1 MKILKYKLTLEEL
14 IHFNDIFIF
23 SLNLYIYSMIYPE
36 TSANLPTIKGDF
48 IGRCTA
54 FCPSHI
60 TGFFETPDQNN
71 SINKKNI
78 DFLFY
83 GSKGA
88 GFSLTK
94 GVTTEINIYKSQ
106 NNGYQIF
113 LNHSLV
119 NNLEVSKWVVQYYLN
134 NFNLPSY
141 FIDIKHFVD
150 VPIGYGLGTSGA
162 AALSLSYALN
172 KSLGIGLSKE
182 EAAQIAHIAEIHCKT
197 GLGTVIA
204 EFYGGL
210 EIRTSFGAPGIG
222 KVTKVKIDN
231 YTAVVLCISP
241 ILTKQV
247 LNNYSN
253 NANNLGSS
261 MIEQLLLTKDV
272 KSFLSMAHK
281 FADYL
286 GLTKGSCERPIQKLN
301 RLGFDCSIALFG
313 QTVFTLVK
321 PEHVLQVASILR
333 QFPGTLIISDIDNK
347 GALIKNYER
356 S

>member
-1 MKILKYKLTLEEL
+1 M
-14 IHFNDIFIF
+14 
-23 SLNLYIYSMIYPE
+23 IYSE
-36 TSANLPTIKGDF
+36 TNANPPTIERDF

-60 TGFFETPDQNN
+60 TGFFEIPDQNN
-71 SINKKNI
+71 SLNKNNK
-78 DFLFY
+78 DFLYY

-94 GVTTEINIYKSQ
+94 GVTTELSIYKSQ
-106 NNGYQIF
+106 NNDFQIS
-113 LNHSLV
+113 LNRSLV

-141 FIDIKHFVD
+141 FIDINHFVE

-172 KSLGIGLSKE
+172 KSLGLGLTKE
-182 EAAQIAHIAEIHCKT
+182 QAAQIAHVAEISCKT

-222 KVTKVKIDN
+222 KVTKIKIDN
-231 YTAVVLCISP
+231 YKAIVLCINP
-241 ILTKQV
+241 ILTKLV
-247 LNNYSN
+247 LSNYSN
-253 NANNLGSS
+253 NANKLGSI

-281 FADYL
+281 FADNL
-286 GLTKGSCERPIQKLN
+286 ELTKGACEIPIQEL
-301 RLGFDCSIALFG
+301 RRHGFECSVALFG
-313 QTVFTLVK
+313 QTIFTLVK
-321 PEHVLQVASILR
+321 SEHVSQVASILKR
-333 QFPGTLIISDIDNK
+333 FSGTLIISDVDNK
-347 GALIKNYER
+347 GALIQNYER
-356 S
+356 A

>member
-1 MKILKYKLTLEEL
+1 M
-14 IHFNDIFIF
+14 
-23 SLNLYIYSMIYPE
+23 IYSE
-36 TSANLPTIKGDF
+36 TSANPPTIERDF

-60 TGFFETPDQNN
+60 TGFFEIPDQNN
-71 SINKKNI
+71 SLNKNNK
-78 DFLFY
+78 DFLYY

-94 GVTTEINIYKSQ
+94 GVTTELSIYKSQ
-106 NNGYQIF
+106 NNDFQIS
-113 LNHSLV
+113 LNRSLV

-141 FIDIKHFVD
+141 FIDINHFVE

-172 KSLGIGLSKE
+172 KSLGLGLTKE
-182 EAAQIAHIAEIHCKT
+182 QAAQIAHVAEISCKT

-222 KVTKVKIDN
+222 KVTKIKIDN
-231 YTAVVLCISP
+231 YKAIVLCINP
-241 ILTKQV
+241 ILTKLV
-247 LNNYSN
+247 LSNYSN
-253 NANNLGSS
+253 NANKLGSS

-281 FADYL
+281 FADNL
-286 GLTKGSCERPIQKLN
+286 ELTKGACERPIQELN
-301 RLGFDCSIALFG
+301 RLGFDSSVALFG
-313 QTVFTLVK
+313 QTIFTLVK
-321 PEHVLQVASILR
+321 SEHVSQVASILKR
-333 QFPGTLIISDIDNK
+333 FSGTLIISDVDNK
-347 GALIKNYER
+347 GALIQNYER
-356 S
+356 A

>member
-1 MKILKYKLTLEEL
+1 M
-14 IHFNDIFIF
+14 
-23 SLNLYIYSMIYPE
+23 IYSE
-36 TSANLPTIKGDF
+36 TGANLPNIQRDF

-60 TGFFETPDQNN
+60 TGFFEIPDQNN
-71 SINKKNI
+71 SINKKNK
-78 DFLFY
+78 DFLYY
-83 GSKGA
+83 GSKEA

-106 NNGYQIF
+106 NNEIQIS
-113 LNHSLV
+113 LNRSLV

-134 NFNLPSY
+134 NFKLPSY
-141 FIDIKHFVD
+141 FIDINHFVD

-162 AALSLSYALN
+162 AGLSLSYALN

-182 EAAQIAHIAEIHCKT
+182 RAAQIAHIAEISCKT

-222 KVTKVKIDN
+222 KVTKIKIDN
-231 YTAVVLCISP
+231 YKAVVLCINP

-247 LNNYSN
+247 LSNYSN
-253 NANNLGSS
+253 NANKLGSS
-261 MIEQLLLTKDV
+261 MIEQLLLTKDI
-272 KSFLSMAHK
+272 KSFLGMAQK

-286 GLTKGSCERPIQKLN
+286 ELTKGACERPIQELN
-301 RLGFDCSIALFG
+301 RLGFVCSVALFG

-321 PEHVLQVASILR
+321 SEDVSQVASILR
-333 QFPGTLIISDIDNK
+333 RFPGTLIISDIDNK
-347 GALIKNYER
+347 GALIKNYE
-356 S
+356 